1 MVAMGELDIGTI
13 TANLTPKKEIVG
25 VTLEDMEVGLK
36 ISTTIPCSMLEKV
49 LMELVEVDLGLRPAL
64 LHLIIQLIML
74 YHIIL

>member
-1 MVAMGELDIGTI
+1 MAMGELDIGTI